1 MEIECKKVL
10 DMIDDLNEDQSF
22 VNVQKEI
29 LNFQLDSVKRTF
41 WFNRTKELLDALAV
55 LNTKPH
61 SNELLKSAQDV
72 LLTCM
77 RKYDSADFPNL
88 NTSLIVEEVIKQC
101 NDHPLGD
108 LDNNDD

>member
-1 MEIECKKVL
+1 MENECKKVL

-61 SNELLKSAQDV
+61 SNELLKTAQNV
-72 LLTCM
+72 LLICLQ
-77 RKYDSADFPNL
+77 RYDDAAFVCL
-88 NTSLIVEEVIKQC
+88 GVTSKLEEVIKQC